1 MPIQNLV
8 ERTMADLEPSE
19 ASALARAKA
28 TAAAQ
33 AAADKKAAAAKAAA
47 AAQAATAAADK
58 AGIPSAAQ
66 LSALADTIR
75 GFATSM
81 AVTPAETAAAAALKD
96 PSAVTN
102 ATQAVVDAKSN
113 AADVAKLTGDY
124 IDPNTGIL
132 TQPPAPIGL
141 APAPLPEPVVP
152 PFMPPT
158 PTDITSPTTP
168 AQDRATLMST
178 YGAQV
183 ALVDSV
189 PELSALLNTAMAEN
203 WSAAKWSAEYQ
214 NTNWYQQ
221 HGAGYITSE
230 TDRLADPGKY
240 AEAYNNLLTQMTN
253 IALAKGLDVS
263 SFGGQINAAQAK
275 AFNPAQPNVVAQMLQ
290 HYYNVQPDATILSQY
305 IAKNSQIALSSTG
318 TPEGELATTSQSLR
332 NFANSMGVSSQYLTP
347 TWNNAAG
354 AGVNASPDYF
364 TNAAYAIQQGLTT
377 ADTEQALYRQNAQA
391 IYKPFAQQI
400 ANGASVTQLA
410 QPYIAAASN
419 LLEVD
424 PSTINLGAATGLGA
438 KVTKALQGDG
448 TNSMALD
455 AFNTYMKQQ
464 PEWLNTGNARTSL
477 MDVANTWARDFGKVA
492 AQ

>member
-1 MPIQNLV
+1 
-8 ERTMADLEPSE
+8 MANSGLEASE
-19 ASALARAKA
+19 ASALARSKA
-28 TAAAQ
+28 A
-33 AAADKKAAAAKAAA
+33 AAAAKAAA
-47 AAQAATAAADK
+47 DAAAAKQATAA
-58 AGIPSAAQ
+58 GLPTAAQ
-66 LSALADTIR
+66 LAALADAIR
-75 GFATSM
+75 GSVAPVTASESA
-81 AVTPAETAAAAALKD
+81 AVAGVKSTLNAPAVA
-96 PSAVTN
+96 
-102 ATQAVVDAKSN
+102 
-113 AADVAKLTGDY
+113 AADVAGAKANAADTAAYVGDY
-124 IDPNTGIL
+124 IDPATGML
-132 TQPPAPIGL
+132 TPKPAAVSSAPPP
-141 APAPLPEPVVP
+141 PPEPVIP
-152 PFMPPT
+152 PFNPPT
-158 PTDITSPTTP
+158 PADITKPTTP
-168 AQDRATLMST
+168 AQDRATLLAT

-203 WSAAKWSAEYQ
+203 WSAAKWTAEYQ

-253 IALAKGLDVS
+253 IAMAKGLDVS

-275 AFNPAQPNVVAQMLQ
+275 AMDPSRPNVVAQMLQ
-290 HYYNVQPDATILSQY
+290 HYYNTTPDATVLSQY
-305 IAKNSQIALSSTG
+305 IAKNSKIALNNAG
-318 TPEGELATTSQSLR
+318 TPQGELATTAQSLR
-332 NFANSMGVSSQYLTP
+332 NYATSMGVSSQYLTP
-347 TWNNAAG
+347 TWGNAAG
-354 AGVNASPDYF
+354 ATVGTSPDYF
-364 TNAAYAIQQGLTT
+364 TNAAYAIQQGATT

-400 ANGASVTQLA
+400 ANGVSVAQLA
-410 QPYIAAASN
+410 QPYLASASN

-424 PSTINLGAATGLGA
+424 PTSISLGSTTGLGA

-448 TNSMALD
+448 TNAMPLD

-464 PEWLNTGNARTSL
+464 SDWLNTANARSSL

>member
-33 AAADKKAAAAKAAA
+33 AAAAKKAAAAKAAA
-47 AAQAATAAADK
+47 AAQAAQAAADK

-81 AVTPAETAAAAALKD
+81 AVTPAETAATAALKD

-113 AADVAKLTGDY
+113 AADVAKLTNDY

-141 APAPLPEPVVP
+141 APAALPEPVVP
-152 PFMPPT
+152 PFIPPT

-221 HGAGYITSE
+221 HGAGYIASE

-275 AFNPAQPNVVAQMLQ
+275 AFDPAQPNVVAQMLQ